1 MLSKPVPLWVFVGG
15 FALTAVA
22 GSVNAVGFLALHHR
36 ALAHMSGPLTVLG
49 NELARA
55 DLRASL
61 GAVFI
66 VLAFFAGCAASAAII
81 GDAALKLGRRYGVVL
96 MMESVALTLAWW
108 SLLRGWTGGEWLA
121 AFACGLQNALA
132 STYSGAVLRTTHM
145 TGVVTDLGM
154 ALGHWLGRHKVDRR
168 RVVLYTVLL
177 LGFLCGAV
185 AGSFAFGRIGLHA
198 LLAPALFT
206 GAIGIAYVL
215 YEQLRRSP
223 RAGSSTTTT

>member
-15 FALTAVA
+15 FALAAVA

-55 DLRASL
+55 DLNAVL
-61 GAVFI
+61 GAVLI
-66 VLAFFAGCAASAAII
+66 VLAFFSGCAVSAAVI
-81 GDAALKLGRRYGVVL
+81 GEAALKLGRRYGLVL
-96 MMESVALTLAWW
+96 VLEAAALTLAWW
-108 SLLRGWTGGEWLA
+108 SLLHGWTGGEWLA
-121 AFACGLQNALA
+121 AFACGLQNAMA

-168 RVVLYTVLL
+168 RVVLYIVLL

-185 AGSFAFGRIGLHA
+185 AGSFAFGRVGLHA

-206 GAIGIAYVL
+206 GAIGGAYVIF
-215 YEQLRRSP
+215 EQVRRGP
-223 RAGSSTTTT
+223 RAGVATTTT